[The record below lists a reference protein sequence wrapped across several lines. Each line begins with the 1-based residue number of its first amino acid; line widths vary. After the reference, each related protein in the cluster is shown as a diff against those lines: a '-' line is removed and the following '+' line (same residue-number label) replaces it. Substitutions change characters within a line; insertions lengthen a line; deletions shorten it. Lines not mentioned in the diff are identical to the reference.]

1 MRPKGA
7 RLQFALDQFKGAASN
22 VTEVLACN
30 PFVLVAI
37 PPMLCDPGVIF
48 LFCHVV
54 EQEVTLVHVGI
65 AVDGNRDQMQCR

>member
-30 PFVLVAI
+30 PFVASRDTADAVR
-37 PPMLCDPGVIF
+37 PWRDF
-48 LFCHVV
+48 LILPRRGTG
-54 EQEVTLVHVGI
+54 VTLGHV
-65 AVDGNRDQMQCR
+65 A

>member
-54 EQEVTLVHVGI
+54 EQE
-65 AVDGNRDQMQCR
+65 